1 MKREDVFWLLV
12 KGLGL
17 YLLYIATMQV
27 PALGE
32 IMSRGE
38 ESGTEQLLHVVVPLA
53 VGLLLVGDGP
63 RLLSLLER
71 RGSGGAAAQ
80 RESAPPAA
88 NPSCNALA
96 RQDLLWVA
104 MKVAGV
110 AIMAYVGS
118 SAAYAL
124 EVFASPETDSGLG
137 GGFFLLSLAVV
148 LFGLELT
155 FGSTVYRLAV
165 RR

>member
-1 MKREDVFWLLV
+1 
-12 KGLGL
+12 
-17 YLLYIATMQV
+17 MQA

-71 RGSGGAAAQ
+71 GGRGAAAEQRESEQRGSEQ
-80 RESAPPAA
+80 RESAQPDPAQPAA
-88 NPSCNALA
+88 NPSGNALA

-110 AIMAYVGS
+110 AIVAYVGS
-118 SAAYAL
+118 SAAYVL
-124 EVFASPETDSGLG
+124 EVFVSPETDSGLG
-137 GGFFLLSLAVV
+137 SGFVLLSLAVV

-155 FGSTVYRLAV
+155 FGSTIYRLAV